1 MENENYLQSSCPEN
15 VWKNPKRAFIVDFIL
30 VQNNMLFCKFFKHQ
44 NSFTYI
50 WQEAVGQTATSV
62 KVIIEEMFPASKHKF
77 KVINW
82 YINNFD
88 TSFIHK

>member
-1 MENENYLQSSCPEN
+1 MENGSDLQSSCPEN

-30 VQNNMLFCKFFKHQ
+30 VRNNILFCKFFKHQ
-44 NSFTYI
+44 NSFIYI

-62 KVIIEEMFPASKHKF
+62 KVIVEEMFSASKHKF